1 MRLNKLKLLFHLPY
15 FHSNEIHFH
24 KKKNFHW
31 DVPVLVRFVFFP
43 GHFKFSASMQ
53 VSTISN
59 FLNIKQL
66 YKIQEDFAFKWVS
79 QRFMVVMILEAFSI
93 FQKKIWRRALRPKQR
108 RIWTLVMLS
117 LRAAQ
122 LITLSFYLILLKK
135 GVTLKSL
142 TGLSLRLVTLLGSK
156 HKCIQ

>member
-1 MRLNKLKLLFHLPY
+1 
-15 FHSNEIHFH
+15 
-24 KKKNFHW
+24 
-31 DVPVLVRFVFFP
+31 
-43 GHFKFSASMQ
+43 MQ